1 AESGAAAITQNALR
15 WDYGKTSVVAH
26 TRRRNPDKSSANRFR
41 SDQARKRAAEQFER
55 VEERAFEI
63 ARKIFAADSRCSK
76 IERTLKEDPKKNLNL
91 GDATFSFAPF
101 LLTGGCTSGC
111 TKTQQKLSNRKGKG
125 NMKLDSLKTLYV
137 NELRDLYNA
146 ENQLVKALPKMA
158 KGASSDDLK
167 EAFEKHL
174 EQTKG
179 HVQRLEQVFQE
190 LGGKAKGKT
199 CQAMKGLIEEGSEVL
214 KADGEDSV
222 IDAAIIVAAQK
233 VEHYEIAGYGS
244 VRTFAQLLGQD
255 KSAELLQ
262 QTLDEESEANELL
275 NKLAEDIVN
284 PEALME
290 PELASAS
297 SDR

>member
-1 AESGAAAITQNALR
+1 VITIFQTKDTHSDILLRFLSEPAQAKRTAL
-15 WDYGKTSVVAH
+15 TT
-26 TRRRNPDKSSANRFR
+26 TRNQTRN
-41 SDQARKRAAEQFER
+41 RKAKGNMNLE
-55 VEERAFEI
+55 
-63 ARKIFAADSRCSK
+63 
-76 IERTLKEDPKKNLNL
+76 TLKE
-91 GDATFSFAPF
+91 
-101 LLTGGCTSGC
+101 
-111 TKTQQKLSNRKGKG
+111 
-125 NMKLDSLKTLYV
+125 LYV

-146 ENQLVKALPKMA
+146 ENQLIKALPKMA
-158 KGASSDDLK
+158 KGASSDELK
-167 EAFEKHL
+167 DAFEKHL

-179 HVQRLEQVFQE
+179 HVQRLEEVFEE
-190 LGGKAKGKT
+190 LGEKTKGKT

-214 KADGEDSV
+214 KANGDDSV
-222 IDAAIIVAAQK
+222 IDAGIIVAAQK
-233 VEHYEIAGYGS
+233 VEHYEIASYGS

-297 SDR
+297 SAR